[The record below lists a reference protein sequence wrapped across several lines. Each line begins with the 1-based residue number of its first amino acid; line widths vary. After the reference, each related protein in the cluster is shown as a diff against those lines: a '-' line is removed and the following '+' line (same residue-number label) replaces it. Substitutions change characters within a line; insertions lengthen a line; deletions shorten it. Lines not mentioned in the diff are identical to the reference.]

1 MIVSLAIEG
10 IKITTNG
17 DEFSCGHLVVEGKM
31 RLDDSRINEK
41 TGPAPGGP
49 GILLF
54 VRWLDEKLVAQNKR
68 AVKGG
73 EGGGGKGEIRK
84 EVLTLGGKNKG
95 EQRGVACLIRWLAL
109 RSTGLTFSSPFT
121 GNIFNEVL

>member
-10 IKITTNG
+10 IEITTNG

-31 RLDDSRINEK
+31 RLYDSRINEK

-49 GILLF
+49 RILLF

-73 EGGGGKGEIRK
+73 ERGKKKEKSGRK
-84 EVLTLGGKNKG
+84 
-95 EQRGVACLIRWLAL
+95 
-109 RSTGLTFSSPFT
+109 F
-121 GNIFNEVL
+121 